1 MIKSKPWL
9 RLASL
14 GFIIVIP
21 LMAIFLVG
29 GIILYWGFE
38 VKIIGDN
45 FITLAG
51 QGPIPERKLY
61 GVLASLPATLFWLY
75 ALWRLFLLFFNF
87 QIGKLVNE
95 RTISHLRYFSM
106 FSLLSVTSGFLLS
119 GVVRWAMGV
128 FDNAPL
134 WTHLGF
140 SNMHGAILFSAA
152 IIYVV
157 THIIEEGF
165 AYKEETKEYV

>member
-1 MIKSKPWL
+1 MVKSKTWL

-14 GFIIVIP
+14 GFIMLIP
-21 LMAIFLVG
+21 LMALFLLVG
-29 GIILYWGFE
+29 LVLYWGFD
-38 VKIIGDN
+38 VRILGKN
-45 FITLAG
+45 FIILAD
-51 QGPIPERKLY
+51 QGPVPERKVY
-61 GVLASLPATLFWLY
+61 GALASLPATLLWVY

-95 RTISHLRYFSM
+95 KTISHLRCFSL

-128 FDNAPL
+128 FDNEPL

-140 SNMHGAILFSAA
+140 SDTHGAVLFSAA

-165 AYKEETKEYV
+165 AYKKETKEYV